1 MDAKIRESSMNHD
14 VFISY
19 SSRQSIIANQICQYL
34 KNHGISV
41 WMAPES
47 IPPSSSYPKVI
58 NIAIRKC
65 QICLLIFS
73 NTASKSKWVKKEI
86 LQAINYDKPIIP
98 FRIEDTTSSDDLDF
112 LLVDTQSI
120 DAFPIY
126 KEQLPKLLDTIKG
139 LLGGKRIDPPSI
151 IQNLQSN
158 MVYVE
163 GGSFTMGGNPMKDE
177 DAFDDEM
184 PAHEVE
190 LSPFYI
196 GKYAVTQEEW
206 EYIMGDNPSIFK
218 GEKRPVDNVSWDDCQ
233 AFIKKLNEL
242 TGKQFRLP
250 TEAEWEFA
258 ARGGSRSRGYK
269 YAGSDIIQDVAWY
282 SDNSNAQTHDVGNK
296 IPNELGLFDMSGNVF
311 EWCQDWYGEYESRP
325 TVNPLGASSGAYL
338 INRGGSWNNQAY
350 NCRVSDRLY
359 DISSY
364 RDNCSGFRLAHD
376 K

>member
-1 MDAKIRESSMNHD
+1 MNHD

-34 KNHGISV
+34 RNQGISV

-86 LQAINYDKPIIP
+86 LQSINYDKPIIP

-126 KEQLPKLLDTIKG
+126 KEQLPKLLDTING

-163 GGSFTMGGNPMKDE
+163 GGSFMMGGNPMKDE

-196 GKYAVTQEEW
+196 GKYTVTQEEW

-233 AFIKKLNEL
+233 VFIKKLNEQ

-258 ARGGSRSRGYK
+258 ARGGNLSCDYK
-269 YAGSDIIQDVAWY
+269 FSGSNIIQDVAWY
-282 SDNSNAQTHDVGNK
+282 CENSNAQTHDVGK
-296 IPNELGLFDMSGNVF
+296 KMPNEIGLFDMSGNVF
-311 EWCQDWYGEYESRP
+311 EWCQDWYGEYESGAII
-325 TVNPLGASSGAYL
+325 NPSGASSGTYL

-359 DISSY
+359 DVSSY

>member
-1 MDAKIRESSMNHD
+1 MNHD

-19 SSRQSIIANQICQYL
+19 SSKQCVIANQICQYL
-34 KNHGISV
+34 KNRGISV

-126 KEQLPKLLDTIKG
+126 KEQLPRLLDTIIG
-139 LLGGKRIDPPSI
+139 LLGGKRIDSPSI
-151 IQNLQSN
+151 IQNLQSD

-196 GKYAVTQEEW
+196 GKYAVMQEEW

-258 ARGGSRSRGYK
+258 ACGGSRSRGYK

-296 IPNELGLFDMSGNVF
+296 MPNELGLYDMSGNVF
-311 EWCQDWYGEYESRP
+311 EWCQDWYGEYESK
-325 TVNPLGASSGAYL
+325 TIVNPSGASSGSYL
-338 INRGGSWNNQAY
+338 INRGGSRNNLAY

>member
-1 MDAKIRESSMNHD
+1 MNHD

-19 SSRQSIIANQICQYL
+19 SSKQNVIAAQICQYI
-34 KNHGISV
+34 KNRGISV

-47 IPPSSSYPKVI
+47 IPPSSSYPEEI
-58 NIAIRKC
+58 NIAIKNC
-65 QICLLIFS
+65 QICLLVFS
-73 NTASKSKWVKKEI
+73 NTASKSKWVKKEV

-98 FRIEDTTSSDDLDF
+98 FRIEDTRSSDDFEF
-112 LLVDTQSI
+112 LLADTQSI

-126 KEQLPKLLDTIKG
+126 EEQLPKLLDTINV
-139 LLGGKRIDPPSI
+139 LLGRKQIDPPSI

-163 GGSFTMGGNPMKDE
+163 GGSFMMGCNPMKDE

-184 PAHEVE
+184 PAHEVK

-196 GKYAVTQEEW
+196 GKYTVTQEEW
-206 EYIMGDNPSIFK
+206 EHVMGNNPSLFIGK
-218 GEKRPVDNVSWDDCQ
+218 KHPVDNVSWDDCQ

-250 TEAEWEFA
+250 TEAEWEYA
-258 ARGGSRSRGYK
+258 ARGGIQSRGYK
-269 YAGSDIIQDVAWY
+269 YAGSNAIQDVAWY
-282 SDNSNAQTHDVGNK
+282 YDNSNAQTHDVGNK
-296 IPNELGLFDMSGNVF
+296 MPNELGLFDMSGNVF
-311 EWCQDWYGEYESRP
+311 EWCLDWYGGYEMG
-325 TVNPLGASSGAYL
+325 TAINPSGASSGTYL
-338 INRGGSWNNQAY
+338 INRGGSWNNQAS

-364 RDNCSGFRLAHD
+364 RDSCSGFRLAHD